1 MLPVITIVGR
11 PNVGKSTLFNRLTHS
26 KEAIVADM
34 PGVTR
39 DRQYGEGVFEGK
51 PFIVIDTGG
60 IAEPDDPDMAKV
72 TEKQVAMAI
81 EEAHALL
88 FVVDAKAG
96 VVNADLEIMKTLRQH
111 KDKPIFLLI
120 NKSDRKQAEIVESEF
135 YELGLERMHVIA
147 AKTGR
152 GFSDLMDDV
161 LSLFPDAASDA
172 EQEDEERTSMA
183 ILGRPNV
190 GKSTLVNRLLG
201 EDRVVVFDRPGTTRD
216 TIAIPFDRRDE
227 KYLLIDTA
235 GIRKRTKVK
244 ETVETFSVIKAMQAI
259 KRSDV
264 VVYVVD
270 AREGVTD
277 QDMRLLSLVIQT
289 GNAMVIAFNKWDH
302 MDEYEKEQF
311 KQAVDR
317 KLVFATFVR
326 RYFISAKYGTGVGHL
341 YDAVAECKKAL
352 SQSFSTPLLTKVM
365 MSAIEKHQPP
375 LVKGRRVKLRYAHIG
390 RRHPLV
396 VVVHGKQVERLPGAY
411 KQYLVNFFRKT
422 FNLVGVPLA
431 IKCVNDDNPYQPEQ
445 KRPKE

>member
-26 KEAIVADM
+26 RDAIVADM

-39 DRQYGEGVFEGK
+39 DRQYGEGVHEGR

-60 IAEPDDPDMAKV
+60 IAEPDDPEMAVV
-72 TEKQVAMAI
+72 TEQQVTMAI
-81 EEAHALL
+81 EEADALL

-96 VVNADLEIMKTLRQH
+96 VVNADLDIMETLRRYP
-111 KDKPIFLLI
+111 DKPLFLLI
-120 NKSDRKQAEIVESEF
+120 NKSDRFEADMVRSEF
-135 YELGLERMHVIA
+135 YELGLSQMHVIA
-147 AKTGR
+147 ATTGR
-152 GFSDLMDDV
+152 GVDDLLQDIFT
-161 LSLFPDAASDA
+161 LFPEADTQAVLP
-172 EQEDEERTSMA
+172 EDDRTSIA

-227 KYLLIDTA
+227 KFTLIDTA
-235 GIRKRTKVK
+235 GIRKKARIK
-244 ETVETFSVIKAMQAI
+244 ESVETFSVIKAMQAI
-259 KRSDV
+259 KKADV
-264 VVYVVD
+264 VIYVVD

-277 QDMRLLSLVIQT
+277 QDMRLLNLIIQT
-289 GNAMVIAFNKWDH
+289 GNALVIAFNKWDH

-317 KLVFATFVR
+317 KLVFAEFVR

-341 YDAVAECKKAL
+341 YDAIAESQQAL
-352 SQSFSTPLLTKVM
+352 VQKFSTPELTKALL
-365 MSAIEKHQPP
+365 SAIEKHQPP
-375 LVKGRRVKLRYAHIG
+375 LVKGRRVKLRYAHVG

-396 VVVHGKQVERLPGAY
+396 IVVHGKQVERLPGAY
-411 KQYLVNFFRKT
+411 KQYLVNFYRKIFKLT
-422 FNLVGVPLA
+422 GIPLA
-431 IKCVNDDNPYQPEQ
+431 IKCVNDDNPYVDEG
-445 KRPKE
+445 KSV